1 MTDYGKHG
9 MTSNPKL
16 FAFDLRKKDELVK
29 EYSFPSA
36 VAGFGSMLND
46 FQVHHYSEW
55 MSSIALTSCIYCC
68 RWIPRATTYT

>member
-46 FQVHHYSEW
+46 FQVHHYSE
-55 MSSIALTSCIYCC
+55 
-68 RWIPRATTYT
+68 